1 MRTKCQRLKGK
12 LGETVAGATQLDV
25 MLAFCTGLVQSYS
38 TGLVPARRV
47 RFLPNVSGFVSHLG
61 LQQLPADFCWTSTQ
75 LDRDFPSK
83 LHVDRVALSN
93 NVALL

>member
-1 MRTKCQRLKGK
+1 MLTKCQGLKGK

-25 MLAFCTGLVQSYS
+25 MLASCTGLVQSYS
-38 TGLVPARRV
+38 AGLVPAD
-47 RFLPNVSGFVSHLG
+47 GFAFCLMSHPTLG
-61 LQQLPADFCWTSTQ
+61 FNSCQLTSAGPVYTQ

-83 LHVDRVALSN
+83 LHVDTVAPSN

>member
-25 MLAFCTGLVQSYS
+25 MLASCTGLVQSYS
-38 TGLVPARRV
+38 AGLVPAD
-47 RFLPNVSGFVSHLG
+47 GFAFCLMSYPTLG
-61 LQQLPADFCWTSTQ
+61 FNSCQLTSAGPVYTQ

-83 LHVDRVALSN
+83 LHVDTVAPSN